1 MLMPVLL
8 SSLCSRLLTNR
19 LFTLEHMN
27 VQAEKRQQALDEAA
41 SLQAAAV
48 TAAVAESVVGS
59 PRASGR
65 VSGSATPS
73 LPHTPTASTGGMTPR
88 DVKVNRMRIT
98 AKLAMLTLCPASA
111 GTCYV
116 AC

>member
-88 DVKVNRMRIT
+88 DVKVNRMRI
-98 AKLAMLTLCPASA
+98 KPSWPC
-111 GTCYV
+111 
-116 AC
+116 